1 MSSLTEVSNILA
13 FCKSLSNECLDD
25 CVNKTVL
32 VKMAVNALE
41 QYLDTAT
48 KIRDK
53 NNSFGLIQFL
63 LEQLK
68 LIHIDK
74 GALRY
79 SSDLLTVAFLWKLT
93 STSLY
98 KKLSN
103 FFVLPSIRRLQQLSC
118 EDNIENYSVDVQYLK
133 KRTASFSEGEK
144 AEMKCIQPIGWNT
157 KMELLLV

>member
-1 MSSLTEVSNILA
+1 MYLAKKMYEHLLSSISVSTLTEVSNILA

-41 QYLDTAT
+41 RYLDTAT

-118 EDNIENYSVDVQYLK
+118 GTTLK
-133 KRTASFSEGEK
+133 IT
-144 AEMKCIQPIGWNT
+144 P
-157 KMELLLV
+157 

>member
-1 MSSLTEVSNILA
+1 MDSVYLAKKMCEHSLSSVSVRTLTEVNNILA

-25 CVNKTVL
+25 CVNKTAL

-48 KIRDK
+48 KIRDE
-53 NNSFGLIQFL
+53 NNFFGLIQFL

-79 SSDLLTVAFLWKLT
+79 SSDL
-93 STSLY
+93 
-98 KKLSN
+98 
-103 FFVLPSIRRLQQLSC
+103 RLLHYC
-118 EDNIENYSVDVQYLK
+118 GN
-133 KRTASFSEGEK
+133 
-144 AEMKCIQPIGWNT
+144 
-157 KMELLLV
+157 